1 MTLRRQRR
9 LSYRLPPQGGILCQS
24 DPNAIRGS
32 VALQRGI
39 IRAMRLSA
47 FSAGI
52 AILALLLTATLVRAG
67 DDALDLDEVRA
78 LLVGNTIHGIGEA
91 SGWFFAIYYRPD
103 GVASGRSS
111 VLKDVEPVYY
121 DQGQW
126 EITNEKGYCLK
137 WNYWKGAKTRCMNMF
152 ARDGG
157 YEFRTHDGA
166 RQSIVEV
173 LEGNPD
179 NL

>member
-1 MTLRRQRR
+1 MRMLLRA
-9 LSYRLPPQGGILCQS
+9 S
-24 DPNAIRGS
+24 RG
-32 VALQRGI
+32 VIVLV
-39 IRAMRLSA
+39 LV
-47 FSAGI
+47 
-52 AILALLLTATLVRAG
+52 LALPATSVLAG
-67 DDALDLDEVRA
+67 DDALGLDEVRA

-103 GVASGRSS
+103 GVALGRSS
-111 VLKDVEPVYY
+111 RVKDVEPTEY
-121 DQGQW
+121 DQGHW

-157 YEFRTHDGA
+157 YEFMTHDGI
-166 RQSIVEV
+166 RQSIGEV
-173 LEGNPD
+173 LEGYPD

>member
-1 MTLRRQRR
+1 
-9 LSYRLPPQGGILCQS
+9 
-24 DPNAIRGS
+24 
-32 VALQRGI
+32 
-39 IRAMRLSA
+39 MRLNMRVLRGVIVLA
-47 FSAGI
+47 
-52 AILALLLTATLVRAG
+52 LALLLTATPVLAG
-67 DDALDLDEVRA
+67 DDALGLDEVRA
-78 LLVGNTIHGIGEA
+78 LLEGNTIHGIGEA

-103 GVASGRSS
+103 GVALGRSS
-111 VLKDVEPVYY
+111 LVKDVQPTYADWGE
-121 DQGQW
+121 W
-126 EITNEKGYCLK
+126 EITDEKGYCLK

-157 YEFRTHDGA
+157 YEFKTHDGV

>member
-1 MTLRRQRR
+1 MRALR
-9 LSYRLPPQGGILCQS
+9 G
-24 DPNAIRGS
+24 AI
-32 VALQRGI
+32 VLT
-39 IRAMRLSA
+39 
-47 FSAGI
+47 
-52 AILALLLTATLVRAG
+52 LALLLTATPVLAG
-67 DDALDLDEVRA
+67 DDALGLDEVRA
-78 LLVGNTIHGIGEA
+78 LLEGNTIHGTGEA

-103 GVASGRSS
+103 GVALGRSS
-111 VLKDVEPVYY
+111 LVKDVQPTYADWGE
-121 DQGQW
+121 W
-126 EITNEKGYCLK
+126 EITDEKGYCLK

-157 YEFRTHDGA
+157 YEFMTHDGI

>member
-1 MTLRRQRR
+1 MRMLLRA
-9 LSYRLPPQGGILCQS
+9 S
-24 DPNAIRGS
+24 RG
-32 VALQRGI
+32 VIVLV
-39 IRAMRLSA
+39 LV
-47 FSAGI
+47 
-52 AILALLLTATLVRAG
+52 LALPATPVLAG
-67 DDALDLDEVRA
+67 DGALGLDEVGA

-91 SGWFFAIYYRPD
+91 SDWFFAIYYRPD
-103 GVASGRSS
+103 GVALGRSS
-111 VLKDVEPVYY
+111 RVKDVEPTEY
-121 DQGQW
+121 DQGHW

-157 YEFRTHDGA
+157 YEFKTHDGV

>member
-1 MTLRRQRR
+1 MRALRTAVV
-9 LSYRLPPQGGILCQS
+9 L
-24 DPNAIRGS
+24 
-32 VALQRGI
+32 V
-39 IRAMRLSA
+39 
-47 FSAGI
+47 
-52 AILALLLTATLVRAG
+52 LALLLTATPVLAG
-67 DDALDLDEVRA
+67 DDALGLDEVRA

-103 GVASGRSS
+103 GVALGRSS
-111 VLKDVEPVYY
+111 RVKDVEPTEY
-121 DQGQW
+121 DQGHW

-157 YEFRTHDGA
+157 YEFKTHDGV